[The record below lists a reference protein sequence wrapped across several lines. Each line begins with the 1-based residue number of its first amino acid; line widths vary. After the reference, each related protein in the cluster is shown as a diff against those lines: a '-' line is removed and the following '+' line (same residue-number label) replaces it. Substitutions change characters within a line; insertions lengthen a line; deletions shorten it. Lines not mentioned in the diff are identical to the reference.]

1 MDIVYGILVVSTA
14 YFLKGFSGFGPAL
27 VMIPLFTLLYE
38 PGTAINITT
47 LFDFLAGFY
56 LIFSVRKEMNW
67 KSVFAVFIG
76 LGTGAFW
83 GAMLL
88 GKLPVELLKTMIGA
102 TILIFSLVILLQK
115 DGNHVHNTKYTR
127 ALKYPVSLFSGFLGG
142 LLSISGPP
150 LIIYMKMMYRKD
162 FFRTQLIGI
171 FMLDSGW
178 RLILYQLNGI
188 PVHLGWTHFVIFITV
203 MFLSAWIGSRIHIKV
218 NEVLFN
224 RIVAGLLIVPA
235 LNLLTK

>member
-1 MDIVYGILVVSTA
+1 MDIVYGILVVFTA

-56 LIFSVRKEMNW
+56 LIFSVRKEMDW
-67 KSVFAVFIG
+67 KFVFFVFIG

-115 DGNHVHNTKYTR
+115 DGNLVHHTKLTR

-188 PVHLGWTHFVIFITV
+188 PVHLHSTHFVIFIAV

-235 LNLLTK
+235 LNLLIK